1 MQLGFQMVHRRRGR
15 LIAAIGFV
23 AVIGATLGGVTCA
36 TLRLN
41 GCRRRAACGTV
52 AAYACADQLIC
63 AGEDGQTLRS
73 EPITTSR
80 DPCHICRRGL
90 E

>member
-1 MQLGFQMVHRRRGR
+1 VHRRRDR
-15 LIAAIGFV
+15 LLAALGLA
-23 AVIGATLGGVTCA
+23 AVIGATIGGVACA

-41 GCRRRAACGTV
+41 GCRKRAACGAF
-52 AAYACADQLIC
+52 AAYSCADQLIC
-63 AGEDGQTLRS
+63 ADEDGQTLRS